1 MGGGGREEVYTLLAH
16 FLLLWKQL
24 GRAGGRRGGKG
35 EGESRIWWGE
45 GRGNEVPYSGSFRV
59 FCDRTQAHENF
70 FLQNFLADDKLR
82 KSSTLSSSCG

>member
-1 MGGGGREEVYTLLAH
+1 MGGGVHIISSFPAVMETIGERM
-16 FLLLWKQL
+16 
-24 GRAGGRRGGKG
+24 GGRRGGKG
-35 EGESRIWWGE
+35 EGESKIWWGE

-82 KSSTLSSSCG
+82 KSSTLSSSCGSNN